1 MSLLSRGSLL
11 RLFLL
16 PPPPLISSRVFS
28 TRVFIAS
35 LFFSPPGRDNH
46 PWIGFASEIQIHPT
60 VSKIRAKTNWNYCIG
75 ECTGL
80 LISVPF
86 KGRGGRGEKRS
97 PKGFQ
102 IARFAQ
108 FLLFQS
114 CPWKTISILFSLS
127 LFFFTPRNSPQ
138 AFISPFSISG
148 LEIHPILVREDFNLV
163 WSRYRHVLIFLS
175 RYSRATCSPSL
186 RFPLSHSRN
195 VRREREKERERGKW
209 SMSIYRSVRAN
220 RVQPR
225 RKFPVASAGNSWNEG
240 PSHPSSIHPLF
251 FRFFLSFTLPLFLS
265 LFPKIHL
272 LQRRRCIS

>member
-1 MSLLSRGSLL
+1 MSLLSRGSLLL

-240 PSHPSSIHPLF
+240 SFAPLFHPSSL
-251 FRFFLSFTLPLFLS
+251 LSFFYPSPLS
-265 LFPKIHL
+265 LSLSKNSSITT
-272 LQRRRCIS
+272 S

>member
-1 MSLLSRGSLL
+1 MSLLSRGSLLL

-195 VRREREKERERGKW
+195 VRREREKERERGKA
-209 SMSIYRSVRAN
+209 SNSKTELEPGSGESTFTAVR
-220 RVQPR
+220 
-225 RKFPVASAGNSWNEG
+225 
-240 PSHPSSIHPLF
+240 
-251 FRFFLSFTLPLFLS
+251 FTMIEIKSKL
-265 LFPKIHL
+265 
-272 LQRRRCIS
+272 